1 MYATKHILNSDFW
14 FSHYTGHIQL
24 ICVMLA
30 FPITLIV
37 IGLIVII
44 SPDIIGYIIG
54 TIMILIG
61 ALILAFWF
69 RYKPKRPQTVNF
81 GRYQVSF
88 RDTFHDK

>member
-1 MYATKHILNSDFW
+1 
-14 FSHYTGHIQL
+14 
-24 ICVMLA
+24 MLV
-30 FPITLIV
+30 FPIALIL

-44 SPDIIGYIIG
+44 SPEIIAYIIG

-61 ALILAFWF
+61 ALILVFWF

-88 RDTFHDK
+88 RDTFWDK